1 MGKRVRK
8 VLVIDDEIFLLN
20 MVHDMLDVMGYGCD
34 GATVGEDGVEK
45 YKNAMDSGELYC
57 AVIVDLTLSN
67 GMSGTEVA
75 AKIKEIDTDAS
86 LIVSSG
92 FADEDVMAK
101 YEKFGFSA
109 ALPKPYT
116 MDALK
121 EDVDSICG
129 RAVSCAS

>member
-20 MVHDMLDVMGYGCD
+20 MVHDMLKVMGYGCD

-45 YKNAMDSGELYC
+45 YISAMASGELYC
-57 AVIVDLTLSN
+57 AVIVDLTLPN

-75 AKIKEIDTDAS
+75 AKIKEIDSDAS

-92 FADEDVMAK
+92 FSDEAVMAK
-101 YEKFGFSA
+101 EKYGFSA

-116 MDALK
+116 MDSLK
-121 EDVDSICG
+121 EVVDSICG